1 MNISLKVISLL
12 LSYPTEELLQAMP
25 ELKAALASD
34 ALIGEREK
42 VLLGKLADDI
52 SRARSL

>member
-34 ALIGEREK
+34 TLIGEREK
-42 VLLGKLADDI
+42 AAARQTRRRHQ
-52 SRARSL
+52 RA